1 MESKEIAR
9 VETENLPLT
18 AKEIRA
24 NVNLIQEVMKGV
36 MVEGT
41 HYGVV
46 QGCGSKQTLLKPGAE
61 KLLLTFRIGAFPEVI
76 DLSGKDERRYR
87 VLCHGKTIPM
97 GALVGIGV
105 GECSTDEE
113 KYKWREAACQEEF
126 DETSEERRRIK
137 WKRGYQG
144 SAPSKTLQIRTNP
157 ADLANTVLKMADKR
171 AHVALALKVTG
182 ASDIFVQ
189 DVEDLEELPNGTAK
203 EPAKEPPPMPKAKEA
218 ISPDD
223 VRIMESKFDGSC
235 KGCPDPVRKGD
246 RIAYSRTIGTYHEAC
261 YHAMKEQAK

>member
-1 MESKEIAR
+1 MENQELAR
-9 VETENLPLT
+9 VETENAPLT

-46 QGCGSKQTLLKPGAE
+46 QGCGNKQTLLKPGAE
-61 KLLLTFRIGAFPEVI
+61 KLLLTFRVGAFPEVI

-87 VLCHGKTIPM
+87 VLCHGKTIPT

-113 KYKWREAACQEEF
+113 KYKWKGASCQKEF
-126 DETSEERRRIK
+126 DATPEDRRRIK
-137 WKRGYQG
+137 YLRSGEEI
-144 SAPSKTLQIRTNP
+144 LQVRTNP

-203 EPAKEPPPMPKAKEA
+203 EPAKEPPPMPKAKASASTEEA
-218 ISPDD
+218 
-223 VRIMESKFDGSC
+223 RIMESKFDGQC
-235 KGCPDPVRKGD
+235 KFCPDPVRKGD
-246 RIAYSRTIGTYHEAC
+246 KIAYSKTLGTFHEAC